1 MPFTGD
7 EYSDLNP
14 ELVARVRAMMEAEQH
29 PTEPHNRA
37 EGTTDPPDNVV
48 ALYHAVDVD
57 GEAAPTKPATSPL
70 PPGPPSIR
78 RLHALTHRQSAD
90 VYADR
95 GMPGEL
101 VVEYLRSEALD
112 PHIKTTLDRLQAEGD
127 EVAMTDFMADYLE
140 RVLYSWNLAEPLT
153 RDNIIALRPLIMQDI
168 MLALVKERNEKKG

>member
-1 MPFTGD
+1 M
-7 EYSDLNP
+7 
-14 ELVARVRAMMEAEQH
+14 
-29 PTEPHNRA
+29 
-37 EGTTDPPDNVV
+37 
-48 ALYHAVDVD
+48 
-57 GEAAPTKPATSPL
+57 
-70 PPGPPSIR
+70 
-78 RLHALTHRQSAD
+78 
-90 VYADR
+90 YADR